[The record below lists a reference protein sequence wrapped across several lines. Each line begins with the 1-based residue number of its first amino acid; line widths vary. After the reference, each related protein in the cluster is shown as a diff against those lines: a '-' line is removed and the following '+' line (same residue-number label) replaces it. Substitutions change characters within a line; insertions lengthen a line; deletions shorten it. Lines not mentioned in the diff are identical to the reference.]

1 MPRWRVDYL
10 GKKGSHLGTVEARDE
25 REASAKAA
33 EQFNIAPA
41 RRNKIAVPKIDQSER
56 GTKR

>member
-10 GKKGSHLGTVEARDE
+10 GKKGSHLGTVEAATE
-25 REASAKAA
+25 REAIDKAA

-41 RRNKIAVPKIDQSER
+41 RRNEIAVVKLAEKPASRK
-56 GTKR
+56 